1 MNRLF
6 VWAVILVVGTGWAMA
21 DDATPVRAEDKKAA
35 TEFLGKNVRIEFKR
49 MPRDENDQ
57 GVFII
62 TASPAFATV
71 TSMNGANGDVEFQ
84 VSGRVELRDGGG
96 ILVTYEA
103 SMAFNGNG
111 QGAKFRA
118 ASSVLLQPGQELGVS
133 RMGDKTLVIRAS
145 YVDSAATAE

>member
-1 MNRLF
+1 MP
-6 VWAVILVVGTGWAMA
+6 ASTEG
-21 DDATPVRAEDKKAA
+21 KKET
-35 TEFLGKNVRIEFKR
+35 TEFLGKNIRLDFRR
-49 MPRDENDQ
+49 MPHDEKDQ
-57 GVFII
+57 GVFIV
-62 TASPAFATV
+62 TASPSFKTI
-71 TSMNGANGDVEFQ
+71 TSINGGNGEVEFQ

-145 YVDSAATAE
+145 YVDSVATAE